1 MGSSWCGQTT
11 IELPEYS
18 AEFGSSD
25 LPAWVSAGGRA
36 LFDQAVGLA
45 GSTPGPSNI
54 DKLASYG
61 PEGNLLTEDEQLA
74 AQILREGAGSYQP
87 FLDKASGVADT
98 LGKGYDSASRSD
110 LLGDAYSGMSES
122 ELMGSYR
129 GASRGDLLGSYRGA
143 SREDLLGSYE
153 GASREDLLGG
163 GFSLDTAQPYLDIY
177 QGAQDASIRELER
190 QTQQNQIQA
199 RANAA
204 RSGSFGGSRL
214 GISEAMLGSE
224 GAMGAADLRARAAAE
239 GLGFAENRFDTDR
252 GARFDA
258 ENVMRGQYES
268 DRGARFDA
276 ENVMRGQFDTDR
288 GARFDAE
295 DVMRGQFDT
304 DRAARF
310 DREASNRAEYDA
322 DRSSRFAAEDALRAG
337 FETDEASRIKKMTA
351 FQDLAPLTQSLQEAA
366 AQGLITSGEA
376 RRRLDQAAL
385 DLARAE
391 DLDQR
396 NQPFERLNFALGAL
410 QGVPYEQKNYGYRL
424 GSSTTAGP
432 NLFGQLLGAG
442 GTAAAGYYS
451 GRGK

>member
-1 MGSSWCGQTT
+1 MQNLDLATFLLGSPQVV
-11 IELPEYS
+11 ELFS
-18 AEFGSSD
+18 I
-25 LPAWVSAGGRA
+25 R
-36 LFDQAVGLA
+36 
-45 GSTPGPSNI
+45 
-54 DKLASYG
+54 
-61 PEGNLLTEDEQLA
+61 LLDWQEDEQLA

-129 GASRGDLLGSYRGA
+129 GASR
-143 SREDLLGSYE
+143 EDLLGSYE

-190 QTQQNQIQA
+190 QTARNQMQT
-199 RANAA
+199 RADAA

-239 GLGFAENRFDTDR
+239 GLGFAENRFDT
-252 GARFDA
+252 
-258 ENVMRGQYES
+258 